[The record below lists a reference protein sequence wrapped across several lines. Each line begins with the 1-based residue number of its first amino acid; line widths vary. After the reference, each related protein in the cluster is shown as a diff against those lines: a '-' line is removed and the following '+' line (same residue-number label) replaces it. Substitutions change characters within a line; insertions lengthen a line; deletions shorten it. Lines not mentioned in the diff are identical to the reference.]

1 MQYKIQYHALHLS
14 LFVHSL
20 TIENIKIIKVFKEHQ
35 KTHSHIKAI
44 KFIIFSHR
52 LQQITDNLKTF
63 IEVFA
68 IYLIFIFHPNKHFRL
83 NNS

>member
-52 LQQITDNLKTF
+52 LQQITDTGNLKTF

-68 IYLIFIFHPNKHFRL
+68 IFI
-83 NNS
+83 SI